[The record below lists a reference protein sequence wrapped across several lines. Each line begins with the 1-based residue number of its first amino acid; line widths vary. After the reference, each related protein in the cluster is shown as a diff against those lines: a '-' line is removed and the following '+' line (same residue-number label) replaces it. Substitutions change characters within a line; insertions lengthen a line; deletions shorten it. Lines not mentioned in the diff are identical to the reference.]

1 MSDTSSV
8 AESTAETA
16 LSFSRLVRQKAP
28 LVHHI
33 TNYVV
38 MNFTA
43 NVTLA
48 LGAQPIM
55 SHAVEEMDQLHSF
68 CSALILN
75 IGTLDRN
82 WIDAVIEAG
91 KTATHHKLPIILDPV
106 GAGATSLRTDTA
118 RRILDS
124 ANVTI
129 VRANAG
135 EMFALAGDTSKVS
148 GVDSL
153 ADAHAAV
160 EIAKDFAKAH
170 NLIVAMTGISDV
182 VTDGTRVLAIDNGH
196 AIMSRVTG
204 TGCSATT
211 AVASFVGS
219 VSDNAQHLDAA
230 ASALAIYGR
239 CGEIAADHAY
249 GSGTFVP
256 AFIDALFNS
265 TRDIQPQDLRIRVIA

>member
-1 MSDTSSV
+1 MSDTSSM
-8 AESTAETA
+8 AESIAETA
-16 LSFSRLVRQKAP
+16 LSFSRIVRQKAP

-55 SHAVEEMDQLHSF
+55 SHAVDEMDHLHGF

-75 IGTLDRN
+75 IGTLDRD
-82 WIDAVIEAG
+82 WIGVMLEAG
-91 KTATHHKLPIILDPV
+91 KTATHHKLPIVLDPV
-106 GAGATSLRTDTA
+106 GAGATRLRTDTA

-153 ADAHAAV
+153 ADSHAAI
-160 EIAKDFAKAH
+160 EIAKDFAKAR
-170 NLIVAMTGISDV
+170 NVIVAMTGISDV

-204 TGCSATT
+204 TGCAATT
-211 AVASFVGS
+211 AVASFVG
-219 VSDNAQHLDAA
+219 VASDSTQHLDAA

-239 CGEIAADHAY
+239 CGEIAAARAH

-256 AFIDALFNS
+256 AFVDALFNS
-265 TRDIQPQDLRIRVIA
+265 TRDIQPQDLHIRVVA